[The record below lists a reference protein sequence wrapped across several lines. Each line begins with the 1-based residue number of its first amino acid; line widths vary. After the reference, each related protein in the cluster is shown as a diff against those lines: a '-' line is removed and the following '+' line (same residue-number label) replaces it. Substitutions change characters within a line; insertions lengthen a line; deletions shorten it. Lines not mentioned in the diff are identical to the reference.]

1 MQLSRTLK
9 RTFKKEKYIMY
20 EKTSQFYNEFL
31 ETYFDEYS
39 KFPAAKTKKTGS
51 KYKPKE
57 FFLENYNHDDWYK
70 GYTKSKKNC

>member
-1 MQLSRTLK
+1 
-9 RTFKKEKYIMY
+9 MY

-39 KFPAAKTKKTGS
+39 KFSAAKTKKTDS

-57 FFLENYNHDDWYK
+57 FFQENYNYDDWYK
-70 GYTKSKKNC
+70 EGYTKSKKNC